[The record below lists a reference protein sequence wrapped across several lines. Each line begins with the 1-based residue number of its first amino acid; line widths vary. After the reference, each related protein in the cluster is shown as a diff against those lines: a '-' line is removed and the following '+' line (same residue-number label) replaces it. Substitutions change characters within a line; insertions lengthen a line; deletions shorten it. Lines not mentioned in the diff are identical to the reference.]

1 MNNNFRF
8 DSDSRLI
15 QAIGEGN
22 HRAFEFLVLRYN
34 NRLFNFILRYLGDRP
49 AAEDLVQEAF
59 IRVYTSAHRFKRM
72 DGVRASSWIFK
83 IAYNLSMNE
92 IKRSRRYQVFCNE
105 LDQGSKNHGEKAQ
118 SKSIEEWEIKKDIIS
133 ALNLLPKNQRAA
145 LLLRVNEGF
154 LYKEISE
161 ILNCSISSVES
172 LIFRARKRLKE
183 NLKS

>member
-8 DSDSRLI
+8 DSDSKLI
-15 QAIGEGN
+15 EAIGQGN
-22 HRAFEFLVLRYN
+22 HRAFEFLMQRYN

-72 DGVRASSWIFK
+72 GGVSASSWIFK
-83 IAYNLSMNE
+83 IAYNLSINE
-92 IKRSRRYQVFCNE
+92 IKRSSRYQEFCNE
-105 LDQGSKNHGEKAQ
+105 LKQNSKNHGEKAQ
-118 SKSIEEWEIKKDIIS
+118 SKSIEEWEIKKDIVS
-133 ALNLLPKNQRAA
+133 ALNLLPENQRAA

-154 LYKEISE
+154 SYKEISE

-172 LIFRARKRLKE
+172 LIFRARKHLKE
-183 NLKS
+183 SLKN

>member
-1 MNNNFRF
+1 
-8 DSDSRLI
+8 
-15 QAIGEGN
+15 
-22 HRAFEFLVLRYN
+22 
-34 NRLFNFILRYLGDRP
+34 LGDRP

-118 SKSIEEWEIKKDIIS
+118 SKSIEEWEIKKTS
-133 ALNLLPKNQRAA
+133 YPL
-145 LLLRVNEGF
+145 
-154 LYKEISE
+154 
-161 ILNCSISSVES
+161 
-172 LIFRARKRLKE
+172 
-183 NLKS
+183 